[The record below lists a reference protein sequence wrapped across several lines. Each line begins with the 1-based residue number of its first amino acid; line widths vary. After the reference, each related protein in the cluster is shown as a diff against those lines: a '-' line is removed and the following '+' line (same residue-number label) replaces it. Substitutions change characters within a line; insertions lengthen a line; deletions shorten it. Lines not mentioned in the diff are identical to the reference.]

1 MVFGQSNPLSLSHP
15 RHYSSLIVWSGQCK
29 GHSGRLKEWKVM
41 SADVRTHGWCWKVGQ
56 GGDGLPLS
64 ETISSSSTTPIP
76 RSWVRMM
83 PSTSSIAPRWPTR
96 TGAGTSTRSQNRTEQ
111 IKITTEQNRTESKL
125 FSVSEV
131 VKTTLIKLST
141 GVGVGS
147 IQLVGCHGQ
156 EEGDNPALT
165 HPRVISVN
173 TP

>member
-1 MVFGQSNPLSLSHP
+1 MVLEGGAGGRWVTLE
-15 RHYSSLIVWSGQCK
+15 RDYLIVKHHANPAQLGEDDAINLV
-29 GHSGRLKEWKVM
+29 H
-41 SADVRTHGWCWKVGQ
+41 RTSVAHPHWCWHQHKK
-56 GGDGLPLS
+56 S
-64 ETISSSSTTPIP
+64 E
-76 RSWVRMM
+76 
-83 PSTSSIAPRWPTR
+83 
-96 TGAGTSTRSQNRTEQ
+96 QNRTN
-111 IKITTEQNRTESKL
+111 KITTEQNRTESKL

-131 VKTTLIKLST
+131 VKTTLST